1 MLFLIAVGIVAVM
14 VIGMYNMLVRKRNQ
28 VQNVFA
34 SVDAILKKRYDLI
47 PNLVA
52 AVQQYMKHEQETL
65 TEVTRLRAR
74 ALSGGMSDTEKFE
87 LDTRISEALHGIMV
101 AVEKYPDLKANQN
114 FMHLQQTLTEMEEQI
129 SAARR
134 AYNATVTVYNN
145 AVEMFPTNMIAKL
158 FDFDRKAVFEI
169 RPLERETADVHAL
182 FQR

>member
-28 VQNVFA
+28 VQNVFG

-52 AVQQYMKHEQETL
+52 AVQQYMKHERETL
-65 TEVTRLRAR
+65 AEVTRLRAR
-74 ALSGGMSDTEKFE
+74 ALSGGMSDQEKFE
-87 LDTRISEALHGIMV
+87 LNGKISEALRGILV
-101 AVEKYPDLKANQN
+101 AVEQYPDLKANQN
-114 FMHLQQTLTEMEEQI
+114 FMHLQRTLTEMEEQI

-145 AVEMFPTNMIAKL
+145 AVEMFPTNVIARL
-158 FDFDRKAVFEI
+158 FDFERKAVFEI
-169 RPLERETADVHAL
+169 PEAQRETADVHAL

>member
-14 VIGMYNMLVRKRNQ
+14 VITMYNMLVRKRNQ

-52 AVQQYMKHEQETL
+52 AVGQYMKHEQETL

-74 ALSGGMSDTEKFE
+74 ALSGGMSDQEKFE
-87 LDTRISEALHGIMV
+87 IDTRISEALRGIMV
-101 AVEKYPDLKANQN
+101 AVERYPDLKANQT

-145 AVEMFPTNMIAKL
+145 AVEMFPTNVIARL

-169 RPLERETADVHAL
+169 QPVERETADVHAL

>member
-14 VIGMYNMLVRKRNQ
+14 VTVMYNTLVRKRNQ

-52 AVQQYMKHEQETL
+52 AVQQYMKHEQQTL

-74 ALSGGMSDTEKFE
+74 ALSGGVSDQEKFE
-87 LDTRISEALHGIMV
+87 IDTRISEALRGIMV
-101 AVEKYPDLKANQN
+101 AVENYPDLKANQN
-114 FMHLQQTLTEMEEQI
+114 FMHLQQTLTEMEEQV

-145 AVEMFPTNMIAKL
+145 AVEVFPTNMIARL
-158 FDFDRKAVFEI
+158 FDFDRKLVFEI
-169 RPLERETADVHAL
+169 QPVERETADVHAL
-182 FQR
+182 LQR

>member
-65 TEVTRLRAR
+65 TEVTRLRAQ
-74 ALSGGMSDTEKFE
+74 ALSGGVSDKEKFE
-87 LDTRISEALHGIMV
+87 IDTRISQVLRGIMV

-169 RPLERETADVHAL
+169 PEVQRETADVHAL

>member
-14 VIGMYNMLVRKRNQ
+14 VIAMYNSLVGKRNQ
-28 VQNVFA
+28 VQNVFG
-34 SVDAILKKRYDLI
+34 SVDALLKKRYDLI

-52 AVQQYMKHEQETL
+52 AVRNYMKHEKETL
-65 TEVTRLRAR
+65 TEVTRLRAM
-74 ALSGGMSDTEKFE
+74 ALSGGMSDQEKFE
-87 LDTRISEALHGIMV
+87 IDARISEALRGILV

-129 SAARR
+129 SAGRR

-145 AVEMFPTNMIAKL
+145 AVEMFPTNVIAKL
-158 FDFDRKAVFEI
+158 FDFERKPVFEVQ
-169 RPLERETADVHAL
+169 PVQRETSDVHAL